1 MKKVLLLAGVAAL
14 VSANANA
21 FNLEREVKPY
31 IGADYTYSNVEY
43 KTTGYSLPHSY
54 NSHGANIG
62 AKLGEYF
69 GPEFYYQQSFKRTT
83 HTADKKVKNRFFSYG
98 MDLMGYLPLGCEG
111 MFNGLASVGFGDY
124 NVKTS
129 YRGHS
134 NDTNKI
140 GYRAGLG
147 LQYNMT
153 DNWSARIMG
162 RYSYVG
168 TRFLDDMWEAVAG
181 LRYTF

>member
-14 VSANANA
+14 LSVNANA
-21 FNLEREVKPY
+21 FDMEKEVKPY
-31 IGADYTYSNVEY
+31 VGADYNYSNVDY
-43 KTTGYSLPHSY
+43 KSTGYKLPHSY
-54 NSHGANIG
+54 NSLSGNVGARIG
-62 AKLGEYF
+62 KYF
-69 GPEFYYQQSFKRTT
+69 GPEFYYQQSFKRTA
-83 HTADKKVKNRFFSYG
+83 HTADGKLKNRFFSYG
-98 MDLMGYLPLGCEG
+98 MDLMGYMPLGCEG
-111 MFNGLASVGFGDY
+111 TYDALASVGFGDY

-129 YRGHS
+129 HRGHS

-168 TRFLDDMWEAVAG
+168 TKFLDNMWEAVAG